1 MESNPM
7 SKLSQLEAQ
16 VIELR
21 GVSKY
26 QTAEIRS
33 LREQIF
39 ELQRSMGRLEVLVME
54 QQEETAIR

>member
-1 MESNPM
+1 M